1 MRGWNWATLPCPE
14 KEKPSKVLDGTLLLK
29 LGLDNSSVSNLVKI
43 GLPGRKALGQTQECG
58 IEGGKSQ
65 PPGTGLAWSG
75 PPLEGLVFG
84 FTDLALP
91 HPTWQMVRLVLCAGT
106 W

>member
-1 MRGWNWATLPCPE
+1 M
-14 KEKPSKVLDGTLLLK
+14 
-29 LGLDNSSVSNLVKI
+29 
-43 GLPGRKALGQTQECG
+43 GQTQECG

-84 FTDLALP
+84 LTDLALP
-91 HPTWQMVRLVLCAGT
+91 HPTWELERLVLCAGT
-106 W
+106 LSLNSKQCLLTVNTCRVQIGVEGCLP